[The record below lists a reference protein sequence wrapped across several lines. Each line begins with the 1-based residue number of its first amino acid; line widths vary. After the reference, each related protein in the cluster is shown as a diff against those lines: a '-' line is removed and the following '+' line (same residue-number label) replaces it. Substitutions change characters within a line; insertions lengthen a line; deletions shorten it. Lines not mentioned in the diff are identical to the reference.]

1 MRQLLGT
8 AFAATWI
15 ATISWADVP
24 RVATD
29 IAPIHGLVS
38 QVMKDLGEPDLIIR
52 PGASPHSYALRP
64 SEARALSQADLVVW
78 IGEGL
83 APWLEP
89 SIEQLAT
96 NAHVL
101 ELLALPSTTILP
113 YREGATFETHDHDEH
128 DAHDDHGHDED
139 HKDHE
144 GHDEH
149 SEHAHDE
156 HNHDEHAKHNEE
168 HESHDAHP
176 EHDEHAHD
184 EHHQDEHADHDK
196 KHDDHHGHGH
206 SAGDPHVWLSP
217 ENAITWLSVIAE
229 ELSELDPENASKYQK
244 NAQEGIAKIQQ
255 TKADLAPQLSNIAD
269 KSFVVFHDAYQY
281 FEISFGVTAAGAIS
295 LGDASDPSPARIAE
309 VRDTVRDLNVACAF
323 REPQYNSGLVDTVL
337 EGTEAKALILDP
349 LGTKLELGSD
359 FYPELL
365 QEMGKTLI
373 ACVN

>member
-101 ELLALPSTTILP
+101 ELLALPNTTILP
-113 YREGATFETHDHDEH
+113 YREGATFEAHDHDEH
-128 DAHDDHGHDED
+128 EEHGEHDDHHHDEHAGHDED
-139 HKDHE
+139 HKNHE

-149 SEHAHDE
+149 SEHDEQAHDE
-156 HNHDEHAKHNEE
+156 HH
-168 HESHDAHP
+168 HDAHS

-184 EHHQDEHADHDK
+184 EHHHDEHAEHGEE
-196 KHDDHHGHGH
+196 HDDHHGHDHG
-206 SAGDPHVWLSP
+206 AGDPHVWLSP
-217 ENAITWLSVIAE
+217 ENAIAWLSVIAE
-229 ELSELDPENASKYQK
+229 ELSELDPENASNYQK
-244 NAQEGIAKIQQ
+244 NAQEGIAQIQQ
-255 TKADLAPQLSNIAD
+255 TKADLAPQLNKIAD
-269 KSFVVFHDAYQY
+269 NGFVVFHDAYQY
-281 FEISFGVTAAGAIS
+281 FEISFGVAAAGAIS

-349 LGTKLELGSD
+349 LGTNLELGSD
-359 FYPELL
+359 FYPALL
-365 QEMGKTLI
+365 QDMGKALL
-373 ACVN
+373 ACVK

>member
-113 YREGATFETHDHDEH
+113 YREGATFEAHDHDEH

-139 HKDHE
+139 HE

-156 HNHDEHAKHNEE
+156 HHHDDHAKHDEE
-168 HESHDAHP
+168 HESHDG
-176 EHDEHAHD
+176 HD
-184 EHHQDEHADHDK
+184 
-196 KHDDHHGHGH
+196 H
-206 SAGDPHVWLSP
+206 SSGDPHVWLSP
-217 ENAITWLSVIAE
+217 ENAITWLNVIAE

-255 TKADLAPQLSNIAD
+255 TKADLVPQLSKIAD
-269 KSFVVFHDAYQY
+269 NNFVVFHDAYQY
-281 FEISFGVTAAGAIS
+281 FEVSFGVTAAGAIS

-323 REPQYNSGLVDTVL
+323 REPQYNNGLVDTVL

-349 LGTKLELGSD
+349 LGTNLELGSD

-373 ACVN
+373 ACVK

>member
-113 YREGATFETHDHDEH
+113 YREGATFEAHDHEEHGEHDDEH
-128 DAHDDHGHDED
+128 AEHDED
-139 HKDHE
+139 HKDHG

-149 SEHAHDE
+149 GEHDEQAHDE
-156 HNHDEHAKHNEE
+156 HH
-168 HESHDAHP
+168 HDAHS

-184 EHHQDEHADHDK
+184 EHHQDEHDEE
-196 KHDDHHGHGH
+196 HDDNHGHDH

-217 ENAITWLSVIAE
+217 ENAIAWLSVIAE
-229 ELSELDPENASKYQK
+229 ELSELDPENTSKYQK
-244 NAQEGIAKIQQ
+244 EECPRGDRTNP
-255 TKADLAPQLSNIAD
+255 TD
-269 KSFVVFHDAYQY
+269 KSG
-281 FEISFGVTAAGAIS
+281 FGAT
-295 LGDASDPSPARIAE
+295 
-309 VRDTVRDLNVACAF
+309 T
-323 REPQYNSGLVDTVL
+323 
-337 EGTEAKALILDP
+337 
-349 LGTKLELGSD
+349 
-359 FYPELL
+359 
-365 QEMGKTLI
+365 
-373 ACVN
+373 